1 MTPKY
6 PVTAAIPAAVRSQK
20 LCKLLPDFDI
30 YGYMELELGSPKK
43 LLVAL
48 FDLAIAVHSRQKPAP
63 ITQTGRRKFL
73 DGAGWVAILWSNMR
87 LRLASHLSNEFRAR
101 PHNFLTTCI

>member
-6 PVTAAIPAAVRSQK
+6 PATAAAAAVRSQK
-20 LCKLLPDFDI
+20 LCKLLADFDI

-63 ITQTGRRKFL
+63 ITHTDRGKFL
-73 DGAGWVAILWSNMR
+73 DGAGRVAILCSNMR
-87 LRLASHLSNEFRAR
+87 LVLPLICLMSSGPGH
-101 PHNFLTTCI
+101 TTF